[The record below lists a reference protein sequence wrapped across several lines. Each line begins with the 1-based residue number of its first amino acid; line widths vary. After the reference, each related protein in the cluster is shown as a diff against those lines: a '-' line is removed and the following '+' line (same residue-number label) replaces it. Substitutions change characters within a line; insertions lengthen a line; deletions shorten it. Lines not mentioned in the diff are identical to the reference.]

1 MTSWFRNLFERSSF
15 IASGKARH
23 NRWRSWCTIQC
34 AGGCQQE
41 KKRFPNAYW
50 IGKRERGTG
59 SVLDF
64 GGMISG
70 YQSVSVFTLKEGRL
84 IEPALLRSG
93 LLRA

>member
-1 MTSWFRNLFERSSF
+1 MLAVKLATIDGGVGALYSALEG
-15 IASGKARH
+15 ASK
-23 NRWRSWCTIQC
+23 
-34 AGGCQQE
+34 

-50 IGKRERGTG
+50 IGKRERGTA

-93 LLRA
+93 LFRA

>member
-1 MTSWFRNLFERSSF
+1 MAELVHYTV
-15 IASGKARH
+15 
-23 NRWRSWCTIQC
+23 RWRVP
-34 AGGCQQE
+34 AR

>member
-1 MTSWFRNLFERSSF
+1 MAELVHYTV
-15 IASGKARH
+15 
-23 NRWRSWCTIQC
+23 RWRVP
-34 AGGCQQE
+34 AR

-50 IGKRERGTG
+50 IGKRERGTA

-93 LLRA
+93 LFRA